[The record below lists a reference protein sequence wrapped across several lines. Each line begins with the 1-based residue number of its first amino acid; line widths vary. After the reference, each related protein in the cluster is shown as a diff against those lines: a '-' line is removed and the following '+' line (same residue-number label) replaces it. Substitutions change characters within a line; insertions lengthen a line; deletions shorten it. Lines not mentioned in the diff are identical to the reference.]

1 MNLLTPFRLTLTIIT
16 SLLFILIIIS
26 GSLNFIVRYDFI
38 YDYNIATYSIDE
50 RTSLNLDKI
59 KEINFNIKTYF
70 FDENELLDVDIYSDK
85 EILHMKDVKHIMNLI
100 FNLGKI
106 LSIVFCVLIFLLHS
120 YFEVHLNKVIFYSVI
135 LFSSILILLGV
146 SFLLFFQE
154 IFIIFH
160 KIAFNN
166 DLWILNPNTDYLL
179 MMFPED
185 FFRDVAVLILL
196 SSFLLNVIVYF
207 LFRKLSFRS
216 K

>member
-196 SSFLLNVIVYF
+196 SSFLLNGIVYF

>member
-70 FDENELLDVDIYSDK
+70 FDENELLDVDIYSNK

>member
-1 MNLLTPFRLTLTIIT
+1 MNLLTTFRLTLTIIT

>member
-70 FDENELLDVDIYSDK
+70 FDKNELLDVDIYSDK

-100 FNLGKI
+100 FNLGNI

-120 YFEVHLNKVIFYSVI
+120 YFEVHS
-135 LFSSILILLGV
+135 
-146 SFLLFFQE
+146 QC
-154 IFIIFH
+154 
-160 KIAFNN
+160 
-166 DLWILNPNTDYLL
+166 
-179 MMFPED
+179 
-185 FFRDVAVLILL
+185 
-196 SSFLLNVIVYF
+196 
-207 LFRKLSFRS
+207 
-216 K
+216 

>member
-1 MNLLTPFRLTLTIIT
+1 
-16 SLLFILIIIS
+16 
-26 GSLNFIVRYDFI
+26 
-38 YDYNIATYSIDE
+38 
-50 RTSLNLDKI
+50 
-59 KEINFNIKTYF
+59 
-70 FDENELLDVDIYSDK
+70 
-85 EILHMKDVKHIMNLI
+85 MNLI

>member
-16 SLLFILIIIS
+16 SLLFIFIIIS

-38 YDYNIATYSIDE
+38 YDYNIATYSIDQ
-50 RTSLNLDKI
+50 RTSLNLEKI
-59 KEINFNIKTYF
+59 KEVNLNIKTYF
-70 FDENELLDVDIYSDK
+70 FNKDELLDVDIYSDK
-85 EILHMKDVKHIMNLI
+85 EVHHMKDVKSIMNLI

-106 LSIVFCVLIFLLHS
+106 LSIVFCVLIFLLYS
-120 YFEVHLNKVIFYSVI
+120 YFGVHPNKVILYSII
-135 LFSSILILLGV
+135 LFSSILILLGT

-166 DLWILNPNTDYLL
+166 DLWILDPNKDYLL

-185 FFRDVAVLILL
+185 FFRDVAVLILGT
-196 SSFLLNVIVYF
+196 SFLLNVIVYF
-207 LFRKLSFRS
+207 LLKKLFSSS